1 MNGSAAAPLVRIA
14 GTGTPGAASSQSAQF
29 GTNQQQGDLGVASR
43 HWCAPAAC
51 SARPHVLRARTAL
64 ERCAPFGAL
73 TVSSAAALARKLT
86 SLLRRVSARRHSL
99 AVARCGQA
107 RRDAAGL
114 PAQPEGGRDEAFRRP
129 RLRHRQVKQ
138 RSTAA
143 SLRPRHSALFCSDAL
158 TDGCSLGCCLCLALL
173 WTWLDRRAETDGRA
187 MPGSLS
193 SSTPARA

>member
-73 TVSSAAALARKLT
+73 TVSSAAALARKAHATASASQRSASLT
-86 SLLRRVSARRHSL
+86 ARS
-99 AVARCGQA
+99 GQA

-143 SLRPRHSALFCSDAL
+143 SLRPQHSALFCSDAL
-158 TDGCSLGCCLCLALL
+158 TDCCSLGCCLCLCLL
-173 WTWLDRRAETDGRA
+173 RTRLDRRAETDGRA